1 MKKVTVLA
9 AASIK
14 EEEDFTGFVVRQ
26 CELSNVDSHRGL
38 MSLLGKHTHRAA
50 FLHPSRIEEISALFP
65 SFLPDWERIVMHH
78 TRYPLY
84 SAFLNQASRKRLL
97 LHHRSGRDTSAHRL
111 IGMSQLLL
119 RGRLGICLSCVASDL
134 ELHGFTIWRRA
145 HLMPSIL
152 YCPTHAEPLMTF
164 CQHCELGHRRA
175 RRTWFPRPSCLCGQ
189 PLRQIASLASSDSMA
204 AAIAISRMAD
214 DVLQGRIDTSIFAE
228 NTAPVVR
235 AHLQRDLDARLSDY
249 SRRANEYLEFR
260 LGPELCSVLGFSA
273 YTFKR
278 AIGMKT
284 CDGPLTNPIQNIAT
298 IWSAFDGWPT
308 FLREVQSRQENNAE
322 YDASAR
328 PVPVRIRTNARR
340 GRRAKSLIQI
350 SNLSAVELESYR
362 KRNREEILAVI
373 SAQPGLSR
381 TGLWKYPKGEKLHFF
396 ATNFDVQWLDKVLPS
411 RLRGFQSPMDRQ
423 RMQTV
428 SREAAALVQCRYEQS
443 IRRNPER
450 FITRSFL
457 LSGTANESTYRSCRK
472 QPELESMLVQ
482 CVDTFE
488 TWSLRQISNVS
499 SLARKIAP
507 ESKWAARETFEGL
520 NRKRLSQR
528 LYRARTWLKKQ
539 QG

>member
-1 MKKVTVLA
+1 
-9 AASIK
+9 
-14 EEEDFTGFVVRQ
+14 
-26 CELSNVDSHRGL
+26 
-38 MSLLGKHTHRAA
+38 
-50 FLHPSRIEEISALFP
+50 
-65 SFLPDWERIVMHH
+65 
-78 TRYPLY
+78 
-84 SAFLNQASRKRLL
+84 
-97 LHHRSGRDTSAHRL
+97 
-111 IGMSQLLL
+111 
-119 RGRLGICLSCVASDL
+119 
-134 ELHGFTIWRRA
+134 
-145 HLMPSIL
+145 
-152 YCPTHAEPLMTF
+152 
-164 CQHCELGHRRA
+164 
-175 RRTWFPRPSCLCGQ
+175 
-189 PLRQIASLASSDSMA
+189 MA